1 MNNYLHNECHFLF
14 RTEGSSNECCYDSS
28 GQLIVGPTSGGSV
41 DKVSYIRS
49 DPSKYMNRLLSHQQ
63 EDILPYIY
71 CCKGPVTVCD
81 VYYKRRPSD
90 NGTAYVPPIPG
101 ECAMVNTIYGM
112 HNKFSLDYW

>member
-1 MNNYLHNECHFLF
+1 MSSLYECYFLS
-14 RTEGSSNECCYDSS
+14 RTKGSSNECCYDSS

-41 DKVSYIRS
+41 DKVSYIIS

-101 ECAMVNTIYGM
+101 ECTMVNIIYGM
-112 HNKFSLDYW
+112 HIKFSSDYW